1 MGTWYPG
8 GSPESEFKTN
18 NRKMEKNI
26 MPTTTPNTTKVITGI
41 VRLSFVHLLEP
52 AEDMGGKL
60 KYSTQI
66 LIPKDDT
73 TTLGKIENA
82 IEAAKET
89 GKSKWNGKV
98 PANLNLP
105 LRDGDEEVDDEGNP
119 KVPGHYFMNCSSV
132 GKPGII
138 DRFKQPVDDP
148 ERVYSGVYA
157 RVSINA
163 FGYSAVGNKGIS
175 FGLNNVQIIKDGE
188 YLGGRASADAD
199 FDEFELDE
207 EDDDLM

>member
-1 MGTWYPG
+1 MGIWYPG

-26 MPTTTPNTTKVITGI
+26 MTNTPSTTKVITGI
-41 VRLSFVHLLEP
+41 VRLSFVNLLEP
-52 AEDMGGKL
+52 AETLAGDM

-66 LIPKDDT
+66 WSPKEDAV
-73 TTLGKIENA
+73 TLGKIENA
-82 IEAAKET
+82 IEAAKES
-89 GKSKWNGKV
+89 GKNKWNGKI
-98 PANLNLP
+98 PAKLNLP
-105 LRDGDEEVDDEGNP
+105 LRDGDEEFDDEGKP
-119 KVPGHYFMNCSSV
+119 KVPGHYFMNCSCKT
-132 GKPGII
+132 KPGII

-163 FGYSAVGNKGIS
+163 FGYNAAGNRGIS

-188 YLGGRASADAD
+188 YLGGRASAEAD

>member
-18 NRKMEKNI
+18 NRKMEKDI

-52 AEDMGGKL
+52 GETPSGDM
-60 KYSTQI
+60 KYSAQ
-66 LIPKDDT
+66 LWIPKDDT
-73 TTLGKIENA
+73 ATLGKIENA
-82 IEAAKET
+82 IEAAKEA
-89 GKSKWNGKV
+89 GKSKWNGKI
-98 PANLNLP
+98 PAGLKQP
-105 LRDGDEEVDDEGNP
+105 LRDGDEEIDDDGNP
-119 KVPGHYFMNCSSV
+119 KVPGHYFINCSSV

-157 RVSINA
+157 RVSINF
-163 FGYSAVGNKGIS
+163 FGYSAAGNKGIS
-175 FGLNNVQIIKDGE
+175 GGLNNVQIIKDGE

>member
-26 MPTTTPNTTKVITGI
+26 MPTTTPNTTKVITGL
-41 VRLSFVHLLEP
+41 VRLSFAHLLEP

-66 LIPKDDT
+66 WIPKEDT

-82 IEAAKET
+82 IEAAKES
-89 GKSKWNGKV
+89 GKSKWNGKI
-98 PANLNLP
+98 PANLNMP
-105 LRDGDEEVDDEGNP
+105 LRDGDEEFDDDGNP
-119 KVPGHYFMNCSSV
+119 KVPGHYFMNCASV

-138 DRFKQPVDDP
+138 DRWKQPVDDP
-148 ERVYSGVYA
+148 EKVYSGVYA

-163 FGYSAVGNKGIS
+163 FGYSAAGNKGIS

-188 YLGGRASADAD
+188 YLGGRASADSD

>member
-1 MGTWYPG
+1 M
-8 GSPESEFKTN
+8 ENFKMA
-18 NRKMEKNI
+18 K
-26 MPTTTPNTTKVITGI
+26 PTTTKVITNT
-41 VRLSFVHLLEP
+41 VRLSFVHLLEK
-52 AEDMGGKL
+52 AETLSGDL
-60 KYSTQI
+60 KFSTQI
-66 LIPKDDT
+66 WIPKEDT

-89 GKSKWNGKV
+89 GKTKWGGKV
-98 PANLNLP
+98 PAKLNLP
-105 LRDGDEEVDDEGNP
+105 LRDGDEEVDDDGNA
-119 KVPGHYFMNCSSV
+119 KAPGHYFMNVSSKD
-132 GKPGII
+132 KPGII

-163 FGYSAVGNKGIS
+163 FGYSTGGNKGVS

-188 YLGGRASADAD
+188 FLGGRSSADAD